1 MDRLIQDLRYALRTF
16 IRQPVVTVTAIAALA
31 LGIGA
36 NTAVF
41 SVVYGVLL
49 KPLPYPDPDALI
61 YVHDSYPAVRFA
73 SVGFAKYVALRERNR
88 TLVALGAMAPIG
100 LTLTASGAEPE
111 QVGGSRGS
119 ADVFKAMR
127 VEPLHGR
134 WFTAD
139 EDQPGGAP
147 VILLSHTLW
156 MRRFGADP
164 RVVGTTITVDGQART
179 VTGVMPAGFTY
190 PGRTEAWIPLS
201 LSEATAGPGNFLR
214 LVGRMR
220 PGTSVEQ
227 ARADLEAV
235 TAAFNEERG
244 LKRGVLVWPLH
255 EIMVDSNRRT
265 LLVLQGA
272 VAFVLLIA
280 CANVANLLLAR
291 SVARRHE
298 LAIRTALG
306 AARWRIVRQ
315 LLTESILLA
324 VAGAGTGLVL
334 AGWLLRLFK
343 ALAPARFP
351 RAASLEIDS
360 SVLVFTVG
368 VAVLTGLL
376 FGVAPARRGIRTD
389 PNDALRD
396 AAGRGASSAGGRG
409 ASRSLVVAE
418 VSLAVVLVV
427 GAGLMVKSLLRLQQ
441 QETGF
446 RAENAVT
453 FDLNLPTA
461 RYGDDK
467 TVTAAYE
474 RLLEEIRTVPGVEA
488 VGAINHVPLVRF
500 GFNGIIVIEGQPP
513 QPADKAPAVEFRV
526 VTPGYFDAMGVPLRA
541 GRPLTARDTAA
552 GQPVVVINEAMARQ
566 FWPGQSPLGAR
577 IQPPFAD
584 DKSPWFEI
592 VGIVG
597 DVRSWTLRT
606 PPVPECYGTHAQ
618 SPVLGLSPV
627 IRTGNV
633 PIETVLPAIRQRI
646 AAVDP
651 ALPLVRVQT
660 LTRVIEQAAGDSRL
674 SSVLTTVFAL
684 LAALLATVGIYSV
697 ISYSVA
703 QRHREIG
710 IRVALGADSRRIT
723 RLVLGE
729 GLLLAGIGVGLG
741 SLGAIGLTRTLGTML
756 YEVSPTD
763 PAVLAGT
770 VGGVLVVALAASYI
784 PARRATRVDPA
795 IALRAE

>member
-73 SVGFAKYVALRERNR
+73 SVGFAKYLALREGNR
-88 TLVALGAMAPIG
+88 TLDALGAMAPVG
-100 LTLTASGAEPE
+100 LTLTGAGAEPE
-111 QVGGSRGS
+111 QVPGSRVS
-119 ADVFKAMR
+119 ADLFRTMR

-134 WFTAD
+134 WFAAD

-147 VILLSHTLW
+147 VIVLGHALW
-156 MRRFGADP
+156 ARRFGADP
-164 RVVGTTITVDGQART
+164 RVVGSPITIDGQART
-179 VTGVMPAGFTY
+179 VTGVMPPGFTY
-190 PGRTEAWIPLS
+190 PGRTEAWVPLAMS
-201 LSEATAGPGNFLR
+201 AAPTNTSNFLR
-214 LVGRMR
+214 LVGRLR

-227 ARADLEAV
+227 ARADLETV
-235 TAAFNEERG
+235 TAAFNDERG
-244 LKRGVLVWPLH
+244 LTRG
-255 EIMVDSNRRT
+255 IMVWRLHDITVESNRRT

-291 SVARRHE
+291 SVARRRE

-315 LLTESILLA
+315 LLTESVLLSI
-324 VAGAGTGLVL
+324 VGAGTGLVL

-343 ALAPARFP
+343 ALAPATFP
-351 RAASLEIDS
+351 RAASLQIDS
-360 SVLVFTVG
+360 GVLVFTVA

-396 AAGRGASSAGGRG
+396 ASGRGASSASGRG
-409 ASRSLVVAE
+409 ASRTLVVAE

-427 GAGLMVKSLLRLQQ
+427 GAALMVKSLVRLQRQ
-441 QETGF
+441 DTGF
-446 RAENAVT
+446 RAENVVT
-453 FDLNLPTA
+453 FDLNLPRA
-461 RYGDDK
+461 RYETDRI
-467 TVTAAYE
+467 VTAAYE
-474 RLLEEIRTVPGVEA
+474 RLMEEIRTVPGVQA
-488 VGAINHVPLVRF
+488 AGAINHVPLVRF
-500 GFNGIIVIEGQPP
+500 GFNGAVVIEGQPQAP
-513 QPADKAPAVEFRV
+513 SDKTPVVELRV
-526 VTPGYFDAMGVPLRA
+526 VMPGYFDAMGVPVRA
-541 GRPLTARDTAA
+541 GRGLTAQDTAA

-566 FWPGQSPLGAR
+566 FWPGQNPVGAR
-577 IQPPFAD
+577 IRPPFLD
-584 DKSPWFEI
+584 TGSRWFEV
-592 VGIVG
+592 VGVVG

-606 PPVPECYGTHAQ
+606 PPVPECYTPFAQ
-618 SPVLGLSPV
+618 APVAALSPV
-627 IRTGNV
+627 IRTGDIPV
-633 PIETVLPAIRQRI
+633 EAVLPAIRQRI
-646 AAVDP
+646 AAIDP

-660 LTRVIEQAAGDSRL
+660 LTTVIEQAAGDSRL

-684 LAALLATVGIYSV
+684 LAAVLATVGIYSV

-741 SLGAIGLTRTLGTML
+741 ALAAIGLTRTLGTML

-770 VGGVLVVALAASYI
+770 VGGVVLVALAASYL

>member
-16 IRQPVVTVTAIAALA
+16 IRQPIITVTAIAALA

-49 KPLPYPDPDALI
+49 KPLPYPEPEALI
-61 YVHDSYPAVRFA
+61 YVHDSFPAVRFA

-88 TLVALGAMAPIG
+88 TLDALGAMAPIG
-100 LTLTASGAEPE
+100 LTLTGAGAEPE
-111 QVGGSRGS
+111 QVGGSRVS
-119 ADVFKAMR
+119 VDLFKAMR

-134 WFTAD
+134 WFTSD

-147 VILLSHTLW
+147 VIVLSHALW

-164 RVVGTTITVDGQART
+164 RVVGTAIAVDGQART
-179 VTGVMPAGFTY
+179 VTGVMPPGFTY
-190 PGRTEAWIPLS
+190 PGRTEAWVPLA
-201 LSEATAGPGNFLR
+201 LSEATAGSGNFMR

-220 PGTSVEQ
+220 PGTSIEQ

-244 LKRGVLVWPLH
+244 LKRGILVWPLH
-255 EIMVDSNRRT
+255 ELMVDSSRRT

-291 SVARRHE
+291 SVARRRE

-315 LLTESILLA
+315 LLTESVLLA
-324 VAGAGTGLVL
+324 IVGAGTGLVL

-343 ALAPARFP
+343 ALAPATFP

-360 SVLVFTVG
+360 SVLVFTVA

-396 AAGRGASSAGGRG
+396 ASGRGASSAGGRG
-409 ASRSLVVAE
+409 ASRTLVVAE

-427 GAGLMVKSLLRLQQ
+427 GAALMVKSLVRLQQ

-453 FDLNLPTA
+453 FELNLPTA
-461 RYGDDK
+461 RYENEK
-467 TVTAAYE
+467 SVTAAYE
-474 RLLEEIRTVPGVEA
+474 RIIDEFRSVPGVQA

-500 GFNGIIVIEGQPP
+500 GFNGAIVIEGQPP
-513 QPADKAPAVEFRV
+513 QPLDKAPVVEFRV
-526 VTPGYFDAMGVPLRA
+526 VTPGYFEAMGVPVRE
-541 GRPLTARDTAA
+541 GRGLTAQDTAA
-552 GQPVVVINEAMARQ
+552 GKPVVLINEAMARQ
-566 FWPGQSPLGAR
+566 FWPKQSPLGAR
-577 IQPPFAD
+577 FRPPFAAAD
-584 DKSPWFEI
+584 SPWYEI
-592 VGIVG
+592 VGVVG

-606 PPVPECYGTHAQ
+606 PPVPECYSPHAQ
-618 SPVLGLSPV
+618 SPAPGLSPV
-627 IRTGNV
+627 IRTGSV
-633 PIETVLPAIRQRI
+633 PIENVLPAIRQRI

-660 LTRVIEQAAGDSRL
+660 LTRVVEQAAGDSRL

-710 IRVALGADSRRIT
+710 IRVALGADGRRIT

-729 GLLLAGIGVGLG
+729 GLLLAGIGVAIG
-741 SLGAIGLTRTLGTML
+741 SVASLGLTRTLGTML

-763 PAVLAGT
+763 PAVLVGTIAG
-770 VGGVLVVALAASYI
+770 VVLVALAASYI

>member
-16 IRQPVVTVTAIAALA
+16 IRQPIITVTAIAALA

-49 KPLPYPDPDALI
+49 KPLPYPEPEALI
-61 YVHDSYPAVRFA
+61 YVHDTFPAVRFA
-73 SVGFAKYVALRERNR
+73 SVGFAKYVALRERSR
-88 TLVALGAMAPIG
+88 TLDALGAMAPIG
-100 LTLTASGAEPE
+100 LTLTGAGAEPE
-111 QVGGSRGS
+111 QVGGSRVS
-119 ADVFKAMR
+119 ADLFKAMR

-134 WFTAD
+134 WFTSD
-139 EDQPGGAP
+139 EDQAGGAP
-147 VILLSHTLW
+147 AIVLSHALW

-164 RVVGTTITVDGQART
+164 RVVGTAVTVDGQPRT
-179 VTGVMPAGFTY
+179 VTGVMPPGFTY
-190 PGRTEAWIPLS
+190 PGRTEAWVPLA
-201 LSEATAGPGNFLR
+201 LSEATAGSGNFMR

-220 PGTSVEQ
+220 PGTSIEQ

-244 LKRGVLVWPLH
+244 LKRGILVWPLH
-255 EIMVDSNRRT
+255 ELMVDSSRRT

-291 SVARRHE
+291 SVARRRE

-315 LLTESILLA
+315 LLTESVLLA
-324 VAGAGTGLVL
+324 IAGAGTGLVL

-343 ALAPARFP
+343 ALAPTTFP
-351 RAASLEIDS
+351 RAASLEIDGG
-360 SVLVFTVG
+360 VLGFTVG

-396 AAGRGASSAGGRG
+396 ASGRGASSAGGRG
-409 ASRSLVVAE
+409 ASRTLVVAE

-427 GAGLMVKSLLRLQQ
+427 GAALMVKSLVRLQQ

-453 FDLNLPTA
+453 FELNLPTA
-461 RYGDDK
+461 RYENEK
-467 TVTAAYE
+467 SVTATYE
-474 RLLEEIRTVPGVEA
+474 RLIDEIRSVPGVQA

-500 GFNGIIVIEGQPP
+500 GFNGAIVVEGQPP
-513 QPADKAPAVEFRV
+513 QPPDKAPVVEFRV
-526 VTPGYFDAMGVPLRA
+526 VTPGYFDAMGVPIRA
-541 GRPLTARDTAA
+541 GRPLTTQDTAA
-552 GQPVVVINEAMARQ
+552 GRPVALINEAMARQ
-566 FWPGQSPLGAR
+566 FWGGSNPVGAR
-577 IQPPFAD
+577 IRPPFLD
-584 DKSPWFEI
+584 TTDRWFEV
-592 VGIVG
+592 VGVVG

-606 PPVPECYGTHAQ
+606 PPVPECYVPYAQ
-618 SPVLGLSPV
+618 APTASLSPV

-633 PIETVLPAIRQRI
+633 PVEGVLPAIRQRI
-646 AAVDP
+646 ASVDP

-674 SSVLTTVFAL
+674 SSILTTIFAL

-710 IRVALGADSRRIT
+710 IRVALGADRRRIT

-729 GLLLAGIGVGLG
+729 GLLLAGIGVAIG
-741 SLGAIGLTRTLGTML
+741 SLASLGLTRTLGTML

-770 VGGVLVVALAASYI
+770 IGGVLVVALAASYI